1 MISLSITEA
10 KYRAV
15 AMAAEECDWL
25 MQLMSNLK
33 QQRDY
38 PVQLYCDNESAIRLV
53 ENPVFH
59 TRTKHI
65 EVHHHFIREKV
76 LKSDINLFLMNT
88 EEQMVDIFT
97 K

>member
-1 MISLSITEA
+1 
-10 KYRAV
+10 
-15 AMAAEECDWL
+15 MAAQECDWL

-38 PVQLYCDNESAIRLV
+38 LVQPYCDNESAIRLV

-65 EVHHHFIREKV
+65 EVHHHFIRENV
-76 LKSDINLFLMNT
+76 LKSDINLFLVNT